1 MADTKKLSTRKEG
14 GKENRDFD
22 KRNTSTRVVN
32 SSSLQN
38 STVERKRSATLTEP
52 EKPKNLKE
60 SGAPMQRTNSTG
72 VTKDTKKAISQEK
85 EKEKQDVQKHDKDKL
100 EKSPDEKDSTGDEAT
115 SKTSTEKTH
124 REERDAGDDGENRP
138 REKKDDKDNGV
149 ITPPEP
155 TKDTN
160 EKGKEKDSK
169 EEEPKDKQKV
179 DSAGDASPRSNRPL
193 NSAREEGKPPF
204 TKIVV
209 GSVTW
214 ILGKKLGEGSFGEIY
229 QGINSDDEKDISAI
243 KLGKGEGREMLIREA
258 KILYSLRGYEGVPEI
273 KGCCAYQEF
282 YVMVMELLGPSLS
295 DLLNEYELSLKVILL
310 LADQMI
316 KHLQYIHSK
325 NTLHGDLKPSNFL
338 MGRVDKRNM
347 CLLIDFGLCEE
358 YRNPET
364 KKHIPYSDKHGFH
377 GTPRYCSI
385 HVHNGIVSS
394 RRDDMES
401 LGYVMIY
408 LLQGKLPWQNLPA
421 EENETKKQKRRKIA
435 EMKTN
440 IPVEELC
447 KGLPEEFITYINITR
462 NLKFKEKPDYYALR
476 MLFRNLFVRNEYGSF
491 DDDWRP
497 TLQKKRKKRRK
508 PKRLEDEP
516 NDPKKA
522 LAIKDDPRRNQT
534 PPNALPNSQDKDPAD
549 VLDKKP
555 VHNEKK
561 E

>member
-1 MADTKKLSTRKEG
+1 ML
-14 GKENRDFD
+14 
-22 KRNTSTRVVN
+22 
-32 SSSLQN
+32 L
-38 STVERKRSATLTEP
+38 
-52 EKPKNLKE
+52 
-60 SGAPMQRTNSTG
+60 
-72 VTKDTKKAISQEK
+72 
-85 EKEKQDVQKHDKDKL
+85 L
-100 EKSPDEKDSTGDEAT
+100 EIGLLLVA
-115 SKTSTEKTH
+115 
-124 REERDAGDDGENRP
+124 
-138 REKKDDKDNGV
+138 
-149 ITPPEP
+149 
-155 TKDTN
+155 
-160 EKGKEKDSK
+160 
-169 EEEPKDKQKV
+169 
-179 DSAGDASPRSNRPL
+179 
-193 NSAREEGKPPF
+193 AREEGKPPF
-204 TKIVV
+204 PKLAV

-214 ILGKKLGEGSFGEIY
+214 VLGKKLGEGSFGEIY
-229 QGINSDDEKDISAI
+229 QGINSDDEKDIAAV

-258 KILYSLRGYEGVPEI
+258 KVLYSLRGYEGVPEI

-338 MGRVDKRNM
+338 MGRGDKRNM

-435 EMKTN
+435 EMKQN

-497 TLQKKRKKRRK
+497 SLQKKRKKRRK

-516 NDPKKA
+516 VDPKKP

-534 PPNALPNSQDKDPAD
+534 PPNVVINSQDKDPAD
-549 VLDKKP
+549 ALDKKP
-555 VHNEKK
+555 VRTEKK
-561 E
+561 KKKGFWSKLFGKKNKEEKDTEKATKSSISRHKSTKF